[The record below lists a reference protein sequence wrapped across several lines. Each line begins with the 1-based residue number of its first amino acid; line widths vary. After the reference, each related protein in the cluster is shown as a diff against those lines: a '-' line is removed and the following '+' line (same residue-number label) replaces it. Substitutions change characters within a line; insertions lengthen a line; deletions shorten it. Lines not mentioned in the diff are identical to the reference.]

1 MFQLCTLA
9 SSTRLTL
16 IPAGGLVVT
25 SASSFQDVSTLS
37 IMHRINIYILTLLI
51 LFCELAMLPRVRC
64 GGVSVVC
71 AGLLLIVGRAE
82 TKSFWL

>member
-1 MFQLCTLA
+1 
-9 SSTRLTL
+9 
-16 IPAGGLVVT
+16 
-25 SASSFQDVSTLS
+25 
-37 IMHRINIYILTLLI
+37 MHRINIDILTLLI